1 MHIQVLTPSRYNAG
15 HRTRTGITLR
25 VFLQHVRLDRES
37 ARSGLISLVWGKN
50 RENYSETP
58 ILDIKKRGGRQIIP
72 MTISSQEASRMKVEH
87 PTPMMGSQ
95 RSSCTWGSINIGRIR
110 RDRLPKLVRDLHQAP
125 TPSSCPSSR
134 IIFEMLGAEPDLYQ
148 NTRNLQL
155 HHFQANLAM

>member
-58 ILDIKKRGGRQIIP
+58 ILDIKKRGGAADYSNDDII
-72 MTISSQEASRMKVEH
+72 SRGFKDEGWASNANDGLAKEFLYL
-87 PTPMMGSQ
+87 G
-95 RSSCTWGSINIGRIR
+95 
-110 RDRLPKLVRDLHQAP
+110 LHQYWPWQSGATSWNHRSKKALMRFSP
-125 TPSSCPSSR
+125 MKNWVQAWPYQERPLAKTRAGFTPGTNP
-134 IIFEMLGAEPDLYQ
+134 F
-148 NTRNLQL
+148 
-155 HHFQANLAM
+155 

>member
-95 RSSCTWGSINIGRIR
+95 RSSCTWGSINIGHGSLAQHLEITGQKRHWW
-110 RDRLPKLVRDLHQAP
+110 DFLMKNWVQAWP
-125 TPSSCPSSR
+125 YQERPLAKTRAGFTPGTNP
-134 IIFEMLGAEPDLYQ
+134 F
-148 NTRNLQL
+148 
-155 HHFQANLAM
+155 